1 MSNVLVL
8 AITVIVSVAIA
19 SVLYRYARTS
29 AAERAYQSLEI
40 NDLNVALSQERLCVC
55 RDSLL
60 DVLATLSVVAEGAV
74 SYQAAVAAT
83 VEARDM
89 DELSLAASTVETV
102 VREFTPLLATHRAR
116 EQRNRETEEL
126 AEMWRGRLRTS
137 TPLNSDDSKRTALRS
152 AFFGD

>member
-1 MSNVLVL
+1 MLISFT
-8 AITVIVSVAIA
+8 AAA
-19 SVLYRYARTS
+19 LYRYARAS
-29 AAERAYQSLEI
+29 ASERAYQSLEI
-40 NDLNVALSQERLCVC
+40 NDLNIALSEERLSVC

-74 SYQAAVAAT
+74 SYQAAVTAT
-83 VEARDM
+83 AEAHDM
-89 DELSLAASTVETV
+89 EELSSAASTVETV

-137 TPLNSDDSKRTALRS
+137 RPASADDSRRATLRS